1 MSEGLFPYPGRVVR
15 VFGFVQA
22 AESALARGLF
32 GNVVGPVKEFTD
44 WVWSDKASLDR
55 PDAWTC
61 FSTAERNHNTNAMSS
76 AAVTFVAQELNGS
89 P

>member
-1 MSEGLFPYPGRVVR
+1 MFEWTADSHSFIFFVVVVVKATGRGGSVGLFSYPSRVVR

-44 WVWSDKASLDR
+44 
-55 PDAWTC
+55 
-61 FSTAERNHNTNAMSS
+61 
-76 AAVTFVAQELNGS
+76 
-89 P
+89 

>member
-1 MSEGLFPYPGRVVR
+1 MSERGKVCSHIPSRVVR

-44 WVWSDKASLDR
+44 
-55 PDAWTC
+55 
-61 FSTAERNHNTNAMSS
+61 
-76 AAVTFVAQELNGS
+76 
-89 P
+89 

>member
-1 MSEGLFPYPGRVVR
+1 MSEGLFPYPSRVVR

-44 WVWSDKASLDR
+44 
-55 PDAWTC
+55 
-61 FSTAERNHNTNAMSS
+61 
-76 AAVTFVAQELNGS
+76 
-89 P
+89 

>member
-1 MSEGLFPYPGRVVR
+1 MCVSVNVCERDSEGLFPYPRSCCAC

-44 WVWSDKASLDR
+44 
-55 PDAWTC
+55 
-61 FSTAERNHNTNAMSS
+61 
-76 AAVTFVAQELNGS
+76 
-89 P
+89 